1 MRLRELRLTRYRQ
14 FIDEKLI
21 LDPYVT
27 AIVGRNDTGKTGL
40 LDHFFDQ
47 CVYEGVISSAD
58 RSLVPTHQNARTV
71 FSMLWEIFP
80 DDYGVISLPPEF
92 GPPGHHTL
100 EVSFQELDRP
110 GKYWRYCVD
119 RQEIDVY
126 EGVTKDGMPIRP
138 DRFRQRYIF
147 PTPRYIS
154 VARLMKT
161 HFEAQPWDLH
171 TGAIELPVKR
181 SEPESLLLRLAGVR
195 ARTRDMIGIDQPWEG
210 PQLPASALTPRE
222 INERLAV
229 VSGRITEKLRV
240 WWHDPPGLVF
250 EAKLAGDWSGAAATR
265 PMNAHA
271 IQTLIVTCAVH
282 DPDDI
287 PYHGTG
293 LMWFI
298 SFLIE
303 WLAVED
309 SAQPLLLLFDE
320 PATPLHPSAQRVVA
334 KLLATIAL
342 RHQVIYSTHSPF
354 MIDWDFPQ
362 RTRMLVRD
370 SNSKRTHI
378 NNKPYHPREGVRQ
391 IWNPLRST
399 IGVTLGDVGVIAD
412 KNVFVEGVTDQIL
425 LANASALLRERGVP
439 HLDLTTTSIIPY
451 GDLTN
456 LSHLI
461 GIARNRKADVIV
473 VTDADQQGSRVITL
487 CRQEGISHLTIE
499 QFSDRGNTDCGIED
513 VIGIESY
520 IADVNTD
527 YQGFEWFRPLDV
539 ETVRKEIGN
548 LSLGRYLQK
557 VFEEQFGRSFDKVAV
572 AISLA
577 GKLGGLPEPA
587 LGRVRG
593 LIASIRGS

>member
-1 MRLRELRLTRYRQ
+1 MRLGELRLMRYRQ

-58 RSLVPTHQNARTV
+58 RSLVPAHQNARTA
-71 FSMLWEIFP
+71 FSLLWEIFP

-110 GKYWRYCVD
+110 GKYWRYWVD
-119 RQEIDVY
+119 KQEIDVY
-126 EGVTKDGMPIRP
+126 EGVTEDGMPIRP
-138 DRFRQRYIF
+138 DRFRQRHIF

-154 VARLMKT
+154 VANLIKA
-161 HFEAQPWDLH
+161 HFEAQPSDLDS
-171 TGAIELPVKR
+171 GAVELPLKR
-181 SEPESLLLRLAGVR
+181 SKPESLLLRLAGIR
-195 ARTRDMIGIDQPWEG
+195 ARTRDMIGIEQPWEG
-210 PQLPASALTPRE
+210 PQLLPSALTPRE
-222 INERLAV
+222 INERLAF
-229 VSGRITEKLRV
+229 VSERITEKLHV

-250 EAKLAGDWSGAAATR
+250 EANLAGNWSGAAAKR
-265 PMNAHA
+265 PMNEHS
-271 IQTLIVTCAVH
+271 IQTLVVTCAVH
-282 DPDDI
+282 DADGI

-303 WLAVED
+303 WLSVEG
-309 SAQPLLLLFDE
+309 AARPLLLLFDE
-320 PATPLHPSAQRVVA
+320 PASPLHPSAQRVVA
-334 KLLATIAL
+334 KLLATIAM

-362 RTRMLVRD
+362 RIRMLVRD
-370 SNSKRTHI
+370 SDSKRTHI

-391 IWNPLRST
+391 IWDPLRST
-399 IGVTLGDVGVIAD
+399 IGVTLGDIGVIAD

-425 LANASALLRERGVP
+425 LANASALLRERGSP
-439 HLDLTTTSIIPY
+439 HLDLTKTSIIPY

-487 CRQEGISHLTIE
+487 CRKEGISHLSIE

-527 YQGFEWFRPLDV
+527 YQGFEWFRPLDI

-577 GKLGGLPEPA
+577 GKLGGLPESA
-587 LGRVRG
+587 FGRVRR
-593 LIASIRGS
+593 LIASVRRN

>member
-1 MRLRELRLTRYRQ
+1 
-14 FIDEKLI
+14 
-21 LDPYVT
+21 
-27 AIVGRNDTGKTGL
+27 
-40 LDHFFDQ
+40 
-47 CVYEGVISSAD
+47 
-58 RSLVPTHQNARTV
+58 
-71 FSMLWEIFP
+71 MLWEIFP

-100 EVSFQELDRP
+100 EVLFQELDLP
-110 GKYWRYCVD
+110 GKYWRYWVD

-126 EGVTKDGMPIRP
+126 EGGTKDGMPIRP

-154 VARLMKT
+154 VAHLMKT
-161 HFEAQPWDLH
+161 QFEAQPWDLDP
-171 TGAIELPVKR
+171 GAIELPVKR
-181 SEPESLLLRLAGVR
+181 SMPESLLFRLAGIR
-195 ARTRDMIGIDQPWEG
+195 ARTRDMIGIEQPWES
-210 PQLPASALTPRE
+210 PQLLPSALTPRE

-229 VSGRITEKLRV
+229 VSGRITEKLQV

-250 EAKLAGDWSGAAATR
+250 EAQLAGNWSGTAATR
-265 PMNAHA
+265 PMKEHP
-271 IQTLIVTCAVH
+271 IQTLVVTCAVH
-282 DPDDI
+282 DPDGI

-320 PATPLHPSAQRVVA
+320 PATPLHPSAQRVAA

-362 RTRMLVRD
+362 RIRMLVRD

-378 NNKPYHPREGVRQ
+378 NNKPYHPREGVRH
-391 IWNPLRST
+391 IWDPLRST
-399 IGVTLGDVGVIAD
+399 IGVTLGDVSVIAD

-425 LANASALLRERGVP
+425 LANASALLRERGAP

-473 VTDADQQGSRVITL
+473 VTDADQQGSRVINL

-539 ETVRKEIGN
+539 ETVRKDIGN

-577 GKLGGLPEPA
+577 GKLGGLPESV
-587 LGRVRG
+587 LERVRR
-593 LIASIRGS
+593 LIASVRGS